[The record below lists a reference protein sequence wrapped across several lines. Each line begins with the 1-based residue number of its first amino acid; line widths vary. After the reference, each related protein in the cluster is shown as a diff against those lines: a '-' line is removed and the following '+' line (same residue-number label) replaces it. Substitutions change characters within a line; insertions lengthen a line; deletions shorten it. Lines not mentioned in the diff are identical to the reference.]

1 MRYFKHLTKT
11 DRLKLEL
18 MYEKKISVAEIAK
31 TLKVNE
37 TTIYREI
44 KRGRFYK
51 KVGNSHK
58 KTYSSDL
65 AQKRYELKMQSKG
78 VVKKISHDIRLARY
92 IETMIADYGYSPAA
106 TLALIKKEHIPFKE
120 RICVQTLYNYI
131 DSNVFTRITN
141 QSLPIKGNRKR
152 KHKKVVVRVN
162 KRLAGTSIEK
172 RPEYILSRDEFGHWE
187 MDTVKGKRTSHSSM
201 LVLTERKTRKEII
214 IKLEHHCAEAVVE
227 ALNELEKKLQNNF
240 SQLFKTITCDN
251 GTEFSYSNLI
261 ENSCINEGKKR
272 TTLYYCHPYTSCERG
287 SNENNN
293 KLIRRF
299 IAKGVEFDTYSKSK
313 FRKIE
318 EWINNY
324 PRKIFDFQTAEE
336 MFRKE
341 VSTIP

>member
-1 MRYFKHLTKT
+1 M
-11 DRLKLEL
+11 
-18 MYEKKISVAEIAK
+18 
-31 TLKVNE
+31 
-37 TTIYREI
+37 
-44 KRGRFYK
+44 
-51 KVGNSHK
+51 
-58 KTYSSDL
+58 
-65 AQKRYELKMQSKG
+65 
-78 VVKKISHDIRLARY
+78 
-92 IETMIADYGYSPAA
+92 
-106 TLALIKKEHIPFKE
+106 
-120 RICVQTLYNYI
+120 
-131 DSNVFTRITN
+131 FTRITN

-152 KHKKVVVRVN
+152 KHKKVIVRVN

-287 SNENNN
+287 SN
-293 KLIRRF
+293 
-299 IAKGVEFDTYSKSK
+299 
-313 FRKIE
+313 
-318 EWINNY
+318 
-324 PRKIFDFQTAEE
+324 
-336 MFRKE
+336 
-341 VSTIP
+341 